1 MLCLAWMSLFQRKPL
16 FSDKFQH
23 RGGLSTT
30 QHLGRY
36 SLHLLQLKSS
46 MVQIIEVQ
54 NGHFQVNIC
63 VLSERHRLLLYVRSR
78 RCHKPWSSLV
88 EGDGDCIDYTLG

>member
-1 MLCLAWMSLFQRKPL
+1 
-16 FSDKFQH
+16 
-23 RGGLSTT
+23 
-30 QHLGRY
+30 
-36 SLHLLQLKSS
+36 